1 MHCDGKSFA
10 LLQATHQ
17 WYTVPC
23 SKLLSYVRRC
33 FLQVVQHQNNNCLL
47 QFMSVEWQLHMGKTH
62 LLFPIYYIQISSSH
76 IRSTY
81 KSEHIYFFPC
91 VPSPHLLFATLYS
104 FSFQDSWS
112 CGVVINHWGW
122 APTPPKIRSSTSITD
137 AFLVNSYVD
146 TVIEPR
152 SGMQLSSIVQLGKN
166 KHINLIPKKFAKRNV
181 SFFWNCQ
188 SLIEILS
195 WAHHTVPIL
204 NKSCSCTKIRIGKI
218 TLTQTLFQ
226 LLLELCNYAGKAVTE
241 NMVFLLSSWKC
252 CEACNMQVVMQ
263 GITKTAAETIGD
275 IKSNTLG
282 FNYSCRRV
290 LCLLVNRLR

>member
-1 MHCDGKSFA
+1 M
-10 LLQATHQ
+10 
-17 WYTVPC
+17 
-23 SKLLSYVRRC
+23 
-33 FLQVVQHQNNNCLL
+33 
-47 QFMSVEWQLHMGKTH
+47 
-62 LLFPIYYIQISSSH
+62 
-76 IRSTY
+76 
-81 KSEHIYFFPC
+81 
-91 VPSPHLLFATLYS
+91 
-104 FSFQDSWS
+104 
-112 CGVVINHWGW
+112 VINHWGW
-122 APTPPKIRSSTSITD
+122 APTPPKIRSSTSITE

-181 SFFWNCQ
+181 SFFRNCQ

-204 NKSCSCTKIRIGKI
+204 NKSCSCTIIRISKI
-218 TLTQTLFQ
+218 TLTQALLQ
-226 LLLELCNYAGKAVTE
+226 LLLEVCNYAGKAVTE
-241 NMVFLLSSWKC
+241 NMVSLLSSWKC

-282 FNYSCRRV
+282 FNYSCRHV
-290 LCLLVNRLR
+290 YFVCL